1 MGART
6 QGCTSMCTR
15 WADRGASSL
24 QPGKPSANGWLDISC
39 HLFVHMV
46 FAPCSGVTYLGFEV
60 FDGGSYP
67 RLHFL
72 VHSSLPYIHTYLPY
86 LLEAFFRDLGPFKN
100 GTGMYCSVLFCTVLV
115 LEWSWN
121 GPGMILEWSWNGT
134 VLVLERSGNAPGM
147 VLELS
152 WNGPEMCCSVLFCI
166 VLVLEWSRN
175 CPGLVLF
182 WSCSVGE
189 TP

>member
-24 QPGKPSANGWLDISC
+24 QPGKPSANGGLDISC

-72 VHSSLPYIHTYLPY
+72 VHSSLPYIRTHISPIPFGALFSGFGALQKSGFPKCELLRYNWPLLGLGRPGAFWMPFFWDLHTYIHTY
-86 LLEAFFRDLGPFKN
+86 IGPFKKAVCQ
-100 GTGMYCSVLFCTVLV
+100 YV
-115 LEWSWN
+115 SW
-121 GPGMILEWSWNGT
+121 
-134 VLVLERSGNAPGM
+134 
-147 VLELS
+147 
-152 WNGPEMCCSVLFCI
+152 
-166 VLVLEWSRN
+166 
-175 CPGLVLF
+175 
-182 WSCSVGE
+182 
-189 TP
+189 

>member
-46 FAPCSGVTYLGFEV
+46 FAPSSGVTYLGFEV

-72 VHSSLPYIHTYLPY
+72 VHSLLPYTHTYIHTYISPTPFGQMSDP
-86 LLEAFFRDLGPFKN
+86 LLRAV
-100 GTGMYCSVLFCTVLV
+100 CSSRLHTYVHRARVFIARLC
-115 LEWSWN
+115 S
-121 GPGMILEWSWNGT
+121 
-134 VLVLERSGNAPGM
+134 R
-147 VLELS
+147 
-152 WNGPEMCCSVLFCI
+152 PEPHPLHTYIHTYI
-166 VLVLEWSRN
+166 VML
-175 CPGLVLF
+175 
-182 WSCSVGE
+182 
-189 TP
+189 

>member
-72 VHSSLPYIHTYLPY
+72 VHSSLPYIHTYLPCLFGGLFSGFGALQKWY
-86 LLEAFFRDLGPFKN
+86 WN
-100 GTGMYCSVLFCTVLV
+100 VLFCAVLYCSGAGMV

-121 GPGMILEWSWNGT
+121 D
-134 VLVLERSGNAPGM
+134 PGM
-147 VLELS
+147 VLEWYCSGPGTVRECS
-152 WNGPEMCCSVLFCI
+152 WNGLGI
-166 VLVLEWSRN
+166 VLEWS
-175 CPGLVLF
+175 
-182 WSCSVGE
+182 
-189 TP
+189 

>member
-15 WADRGASSL
+15 WADRGASTL

-67 RLHFL
+67 RLHFH
-72 VHSSLPYIHTYLPY
+72 VHSSLPYLPY
-86 LLEAFFRDLGPFKN
+86 RLVKWLILCCVRSVPLVYIRRARVFIARL
-100 GTGMYCSVLFCTVLV
+100 CSRPEPHPLHSYV
-115 LEWSWN
+115 
-121 GPGMILEWSWNGT
+121 MIWGSKG
-134 VLVLERSGNAPGM
+134 
-147 VLELS
+147 
-152 WNGPEMCCSVLFCI
+152 
-166 VLVLEWSRN
+166 
-175 CPGLVLF
+175 
-182 WSCSVGE
+182 
-189 TP
+189 